1 MVDRRMD
8 ENTIQFDFETLVMDS
23 GVRVSIFSLDGDIAF
38 INKQAAQLFR
48 TGTDVVGKN
57 VSDIFEDSQAEQ
69 FKQRF
74 THVAK
79 KNQAKQYVDM
89 VDYPEIG
96 KRWLLSMMKPVF
108 SENDGVIYILVN
120 TQDIT
125 KQKQNEIK
133 AIESE
138 EKIRS
143 IFNNMQD
150 CYFRADLEGNVLF
163 LSPSIKNFFK
173 FDGPIEALYG
183 RSILEVFDNPEDREQ
198 AAKLRET
205 FGKITDY
212 EIKMSRYDGSSLVAS
227 VNSAYCYDD
236 KGEIIGIE
244 GTLRD
249 ITQRKKAEDE
259 LRELKDSLE
268 RKVKEQTIH
277 LVKAKEMA
285 ETANQAKSDFLT
297 NITHELMTPLHGIL
311 SFAELGVKNNED
323 LSPKKIQKYFEVIND
338 SGNKL
343 LSVLKNLLDFSRMNS
358 GDTQYKLV
366 TVNLLHLIKVAIDS
380 MNGGLSKRKVEF
392 SIPPSLENC
401 NVSVDM
407 EKMSSVFCNILDNA
421 VKFSSDGS
429 LIDISVRKNDDCFE
443 VRIQDEGIGVP
454 VEEVADIFE
463 QFSQRSNCKKM
474 VASGAGFG
482 LAISKEIIDAHN
494 GSIAAV
500 IPKNGIGL
508 CLIVNIPEYIES

>member
-1 MVDRRMD
+1 MD
-8 ENTIQFDFETLVMDS
+8 ENTKKFDFEKIVMNS
-23 GVRVSIFSLDGDIAF
+23 GVRVAIFSLDGDIAF

-48 TGTDVVGKN
+48 IGTNAVGKN
-57 VSDIFEDSQAEQ
+57 VSDIFDDYQAER

-74 THVAK
+74 AHVAK
-79 KNQAKQYVDM
+79 ENQVKQYIDM

-96 KRWLLSMMKPVF
+96 SRWLLSIMKPVLC
-108 SENDGVIYILVN
+108 ENDDIIGIIVN

-125 KQKQNEIK
+125 EQKQNEIK
-133 AIESE
+133 AIENE
-138 EKIRS
+138 EKIKS

-150 CYFRADLEGNVLF
+150 CFFRADLEGKVLF

-173 FDGPIEALYG
+173 FDGSIEDLYG

-212 EIKMSRYDGSSLVAS
+212 EINMTRYDGSSLVAS

-236 KGEIIGIE
+236 KGAVIGIE
-244 GTLRD
+244 GTIRD
-249 ITQRKKAEDE
+249 ITLRKKAEEE
-259 LRELKDSLE
+259 LRELKDNLE
-268 RKVKEQTIH
+268 LKVKEQTIH
-277 LVKAKEMA
+277 LIKAKEMA
-285 ETANQAKSDFLT
+285 EAANKAKSDFLT

-311 SFAELGVKNNED
+311 SFAELGGGNNED
-323 LSPKKIQKYFEVIND
+323 LPPEKVQKYFEVIGD

-343 LSVLKNLLDFSRMNS
+343 LSLLKNLLDFSRTNS
-358 GDTQYKLV
+358 GNTQYKLV
-366 TVNLLHLIKVAIDS
+366 TVNLLHLIKAAIDS
-380 MNGGLSKRKVEF
+380 MNGSLSKRKVELL
-392 SIPPSLENC
+392 IPPSLKSC
-401 NVSVDM
+401 NVFVDM
-407 EKMSSVFCNILDNA
+407 EKINLVFRNLLDNA
-421 VKFSSDGS
+421 VKFSPVGS
-429 LIDISVRKNDDCFE
+429 LVDISVRKNDDYFE

-482 LAISKEIIDAHN
+482 LATSKEIIEAHN
-494 GSIAAV
+494 GTMSAV
-500 IPKNGIGL
+500 VPTNGIGL
-508 CLIVNIPEYIES
+508 CLIVKIPEHIES